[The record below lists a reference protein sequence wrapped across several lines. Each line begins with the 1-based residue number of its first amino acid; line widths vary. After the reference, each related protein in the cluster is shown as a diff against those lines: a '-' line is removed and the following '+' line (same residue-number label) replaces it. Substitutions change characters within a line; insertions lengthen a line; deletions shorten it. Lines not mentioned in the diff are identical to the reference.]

1 MAAEMTIMGDV
12 HIGHQEILGADGG
25 RPTALYRRAVDRD
38 IFPKNIVM
46 ADDDLGRFP
55 LISEVLRR
63 SADRGKGMQLIPLT
77 NLRPSV
83 DRHMR

>member
-1 MAAEMTIMGDV
+1 MASEMTIMGDV
-12 HIGHQEILGADGG
+12 HIGHQEVLGTDGG
-25 RPTALYRRAVDRD
+25 LPTALYRRAVDCD
-38 IFPKNIVM
+38 ILAKDIVM